1 MKRTKEKFGGVATR
15 DVPSCYLCG
24 NPGDQLYRDRQD
36 LVFNA
41 PGSWDF
47 RKCSKSSCGL
57 IWMDPVP
64 EPADIGKLY
73 SNYYTHQDG
82 QDAKI
87 SRIRKIRRF
96 VRDCYFADR
105 FGYVELVPRWC
116 RPIGRLLFLFPV
128 RRLGLDYD
136 IMRLPASAGAR
147 LLEIG
152 CGSGVFLAR
161 MRNLGWK
168 VSGIDPDP
176 AAVSWAQR
184 VHHLDVTCGTWEQM
198 RFPAD
203 SFDVITMNH
212 VIEHVHDPVG
222 LLTECQRMLRPGGN
236 LVLTTPNADSWGH
249 RMFAGDWRGLEP
261 PRHFMIFST
270 RNLEECTRRSNL
282 ETLTLRSISRWARN
296 IFVLSKEIK
305 NQSKQG
311 LPGEIWTGVQGWC
324 FQMLE
329 NIAEE
334 FSNGSGEEVYF
345 IGQKSDAGR

>member
-57 IWMDPVP
+57 IWRDPVP

-329 NIAEE
+329 NIAED